1 MEAWR
6 KDNSGEAPD
15 TLTALQSILRRSM
28 DSIVLFFTHTA
39 GKYGYIPRAVFA
51 AL

>member
-6 KDNSGEAPD
+6 KDNSGEFPD
-15 TLTALQSILRRSM
+15 TLTTLQNFSRRSM

-39 GKYGYIPRAVFA
+39 GKSGYISWAVFT